1 MPITPEAARQWN
13 DQAQFDYVGP
23 FVKAWAAFNAWYR
36 HHSAEWHDNKGIKY
50 VCSEDNQ
57 IRNMALPRIRN
68 TSDQAMDFKRKIAAL
83 HDALSEYDINKRRN
97 DGTVEIITF
106 TAVCIQKW
114 NGSPCRAEVQKVKY
128 KVEKANGKW
137 VSTIVGKKG
146 DEQFRFEQDEWNIGE
161 LDEFPRFV
169 KLAGNKAPT
178 LRQVYSKANPRPIL
192 NLLNGDNEIIDIGA
206 HSFKCSPEDLFTG
219 LVTIIYDMRN
229 SLLHGELKPND
240 KAFACYEPAFRILK
254 DFMHF
259 AEH

>member
-36 HHSAEWHDNKGIKY
+36 HHSNEWHDDKGIKY
-50 VCSEDNQ
+50 VCSEDNP

-68 TSDQAMDFKRKIAAL
+68 TNDQAMDFKRKIAAL
-83 HDALSEYDINKRRN
+83 HDALSEYDINKRRS

-114 NGSPCRAEVQKVKY
+114 NGAPIRTESNSVKY
-128 KVEKANGKW
+128 EVKKDHGTW
-137 VSTIVGKKG
+137 VSNIVGSNRK
-146 DEQFRFEQDEWNIGE
+146 EQFRFEQSEWNISE
-161 LDEFPRFV
+161 LDALPRFMN
-169 KLAGNKAPT
+169 LTGNKAHN
-178 LRQVYSKANPRPIL
+178 LRQVYKRADPRPIL
-192 NLLNGDNEIIDIGA
+192 NLLNGDNDVINVGNQ
-206 HSFKCSPEDLFTG
+206 SFRCSPEDMFTG

-240 KAFACYEPAFRILK
+240 KAFACYEPAFRILR

-259 AEH
+259 AEQ